1 MEGLMRGPKDDA
13 AGLNRRGF
21 LACGLGLAGAT
32 LQLRNP
38 AAAWAEAGGGGLDFA
53 SAIAAARAIGSR
65 QVSSL
70 EITRRMLDRIDRF
83 NPGLNAFVNV
93 LREPA
98 LARARE
104 ADAALANGERWG
116 ALHGVPV
123 AVKDAF
129 EIAGVPTTA
138 GAEFLAK
145 HLPARDSDAVARL
158 RAAGAVVLGNTNVP
172 FMLGDWQSFNAIY
185 GTTNNPWDKTRTPGG
200 SSGGSAA
207 ALAAGLAYLAL
218 GSDIGGSIRVPAHF
232 CGVYGH
238 KPTLNVVSQRG
249 HIPPPPGTPPQPPT
263 DLPVAGPM
271 ARSAEDLEAAMK
283 ILGGPGPED
292 AVAYRW
298 SLPPARRERFSDYRL
313 GYVLDDPL
321 CPVSSD
327 VRNVLAQAIEK
338 LRKAGL
344 RPEEGWPPGVEP
356 RSQYETYRYLLSAF
370 FAFELKDEEIEK
382 VRARAAKDD
391 GSMEALA
398 ARATVDP
405 HKHFQAASSRRME
418 ARARW
423 QQYFLSH
430 DAFLMPTSFV
440 AAFPHDHHFPSSER
454 RLQTAEGPR
463 AYGDQLFW
471 ISFATLTGLPATTA
485 PVGLTRDGLPVGVQI
500 LGPYLEDATPIRVAR
515 GLAEVV
521 GGFREPPGYAA

>member
-1 MEGLMRGPKDDA
+1 MSGSNDDRA
-13 AGLNRRGF
+13 AVTRRGF
-21 LACGLGLAGAT
+21 LAGGLGLAGAT
-32 LQLRNP
+32 LLPRP
-38 AAAWAEAGGGGLDFA
+38 PSAASAEAGGGGLDFA

-65 QVSSL
+65 QVSSV
-70 EITRRMLDRIDRF
+70 EITRRMLDRIDRY
-83 NPGLNAFVNV
+83 NPALNAVVNV

-104 ADAALANGERWG
+104 ADAALAKGERWG

-129 EIAGVPTTA
+129 EIEGVPTTA

-145 HLPARDSDAVARL
+145 HVPARDSDAVARL

-172 FMLGDWQSFNAIY
+172 FMLGDWQSYNAIH
-185 GTTNNPWDKTRTPGG
+185 GTTNNPWDKARTPGG

-271 ARSAEDLEAAMK
+271 ARSAEDLEAAMR
-283 ILGGPGPED
+283 ILGGPDEEE

-298 SLPPARRERFSDYRL
+298 SLPPARHERFSDYRL
-313 GYVLDDPL
+313 GFVLDDPL

-327 VRNVLAQAIEK
+327 VKDVLAGAIEK

-344 RPEEGWPPGVEP
+344 RLEEGWPPEVKP
-356 RSQYETYRYLLSAF
+356 RPQYETYRYLLSAF
-370 FAFELKDEEIEK
+370 FAFELKDEEIEA
-382 VRARAAKDD
+382 VRARAAKAD
-391 GSMEALA
+391 GSLETLV

-418 ARARW
+418 ARAAW
-423 QQYFLSH
+423 QQYFRTH

-440 AAFPHDHHFPSSER
+440 AAFPHDHSVPQTAR
-454 RLQTAEGPR
+454 RVSTAEGPR
-463 AYGDQLFW
+463 
-471 ISFATLTGLPATTA
+471 
-485 PVGLTRDGLPVGVQI
+485 
-500 LGPYLEDATPIRVAR
+500 PYM
-515 GLAEVV
+515 
-521 GGFREPPGYAA
+521 

>member
-1 MEGLMRGPKDDA
+1 MRGPKDDPA
-13 AGLNRRGF
+13 ALTRRGF
-21 LACGLGLAGAT
+21 LAGGLGLAGAT
-32 LQLRNP
+32 LLPRHP
-38 AAAWAEAGGGGLDFA
+38 ATASGETGGGGLDFA
-53 SAIAAARAIGSR
+53 SAIAVARAIGSR
-65 QVSSL
+65 QVSSV
-70 EITRRMLDRIDRF
+70 EVTRRMLDRIDRY
-83 NPGLNAFVNV
+83 NPGLNAVVNV

-104 ADAALANGERWG
+104 ADAALATGERWG
-116 ALHGVPV
+116 PLHGVPV

-145 HLPARDSDAVARL
+145 HVPARDSDAVARL
-158 RAAGAVVLGNTNVP
+158 RAAGAVILGNTNVP
-172 FMLGDWQSFNAIY
+172 FMLGDWQSYNAIY

-238 KPTLNVVSQRG
+238 KPTLNVVSLRG
-249 HIPPPPGTPPQPPT
+249 HVPPPPAAPPQPPT

-283 ILGGPGPED
+283 ILGGPGQED
-292 AVAYRW
+292 AIAYRW
-298 SLPPARRERFSDYRL
+298 SLPAARRDRLSDYRL
-313 GYVLDDPL
+313 GFVLDDPL

-327 VRNVLAQAIEK
+327 VKDVLAGAIEK

-344 RPEEGWPPGVEP
+344 RLEEGWPPEVEP
-356 RSQYETYRYLLSAF
+356 RPQYETYLYLLSAF
-370 FAFELKDEEIEK
+370 FAFEDADIEE
-382 VRARAAKDD
+382 VRARAAKGD
-391 GSMEALA
+391 GSMEALT
-398 ARATVDP
+398 ARATENP

-423 QQYFLSH
+423 QRYFLSH

-440 AAFPHDHHFPSSER
+440 AAFPHDHHVPNSGR
-454 RLQTAEGPR
+454 RVQTAEGPR
-463 AYGDQLFW
+463 RYMDQLFW

-485 PVGLTRDGLPVGVQI
+485 PAGLTRDGLPVGVQI
-500 LGPYLEDATPIRVAR
+500 LGPYLEDATPIGVAR
-515 GLAEVV
+515 GLADVV
-521 GGFREPPGYAA
+521 GGFRQPPGYDA